1 MNRVILTALIATTL
15 GACATNPDKV
25 GAKYV
30 SSTEFAGY
38 SCEQIREE
46 YRRSTSDL
54 DTLNA
59 TMKSLH
65 RKNTAAVTIGAVL
78 FWPALFF
85 AKSKN
90 QTNDEALAE
99 LKGRHAA
106 LEVEANKCDALD
118 NMTGV
123 TP

>member
-1 MNRVILTALIATTL
+1 MNKVLLAASIALTLS
-15 GACATNPDKV
+15 ACATNPDKV
-25 GAKYV
+25 GARYISTAEF
-30 SSTEFAGY
+30 SSL
-38 SCEQIREE
+38 SCPELRDE
-46 YRRSTSDL
+46 YRRASSDL

-106 LEVEANKCDALD
+106 LEVEVGKCDALD
-118 NMTGV
+118 NMGASS
-123 TP
+123 